1 MIDQSRERG
10 TSQRL
15 ERSVRLE
22 LGRELGRELEA
33 EARHTDTSVRTG
45 FKATMTWEGQSQHA
59 QAYHRV
65 RNEDIFACLLCA
77 TLCLSFVIPDTTT
90 PSAPH
95 TLRWLSRSRLRSLIQ
110 FPFYPSFEQSSS
122 SSRLGEGV
130 PQPDG
135 KLWTE
140 INSVHV

>member
-1 MIDQSRERG
+1 MIDQSREKG

-65 RNEDIFACLLCA
+65 RNGDIFAYLLCA

-95 TLRWLSRSRLRSLIQ
+95 KLR
-110 FPFYPSFEQSSS
+110 
-122 SSRLGEGV
+122 
-130 PQPDG
+130 
-135 KLWTE
+135 
-140 INSVHV
+140 